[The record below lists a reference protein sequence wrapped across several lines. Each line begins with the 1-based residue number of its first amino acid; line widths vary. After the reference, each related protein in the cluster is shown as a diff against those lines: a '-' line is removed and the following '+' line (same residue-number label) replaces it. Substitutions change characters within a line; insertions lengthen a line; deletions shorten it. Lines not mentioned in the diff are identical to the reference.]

1 MSSDR
6 VINSL
11 RFNQDHGCFT
21 CAMDDGFRLYN
32 VEPLVEKLSLAHN
45 EVGSVSQVEM
55 LHRCNVVAVVGG
67 GNKPKFAENTVL
79 IWDDKQKKFVIEL
92 TFTQPVTAV
101 RLRRNKIIVAVR
113 SRIFVFRYPD
123 NTSKLFE
130 FDTRDNPRGLVEV
143 SPSTDHQI
151 MVFPAHKCGSLQIVD
166 IATTEENISS
176 SPVTLTAHQS
186 EIACIAVN
194 QQGTKLA
201 SASKKGTLIRIWDAQ
216 TKKMLHELRR
226 GSDPATLYCITFSH
240 DSSYLCASSDKGT
253 IHIFALKDTSLNKR
267 STLRK
272 VGFLGQYVESQWG
285 LANFTVP
292 PECACICA
300 FGPNSSVIAI
310 CVDGTFHKYVFTP
323 EGNCNRE
330 AYDVFLDVGD
340 DTHF

>member
-32 VEPLVEKLSLAHN
+32 VEPLVEKLSLAHT

-130 FDTRDNPRGLVEV
+130 FDTRDNPRG
-143 SPSTDHQI
+143 Q
-151 MVFPAHKCGSLQIVD
+151 D
-166 IATTEENISS
+166 IATTDENISS

-201 SASKKGTLIRIWDAQ
+201 SASRKGTLIRIWDAQ

-253 IHIFALKDTSLNKR
+253 IHIFAIKDTSLNKR